1 LRIDDWDELHAM
13 VVEAGE
19 ELFASNDLPSTYA
32 GATPHRSVRWAET
45 LSIIG
50 LGGSLRG
57 TLVLSVPGALVRRS
71 HPTGGT
77 SADDLADWLAELAN
91 LLLGGIKI
99 RLLARGVAIELSTPL
114 AISATAF
121 RVERFVGT
129 PVVHSFTAPGEAICV
144 VFEAVSPQ
152 NADFLIERRPA
163 AVNVGGMITF

>member
-13 VVEAGE
+13 VVEAAE
-19 ELFASNDLPSTYA
+19 ELFASVGLATTYA
-32 GATPHRSVRWAET
+32 GPMPHRDVRWAET

-50 LGGSLRG
+50 LGGNLRG
-57 TLVLSVPGALVRRS
+57 TLVLSIPSMLVKRS

-77 SADDLADWLAELAN
+77 DTDDLADWLAELAN

-129 PVVHSFTAPGEAICV
+129 PVVHSFSVGGDTICV
-144 VFEAVSPQ
+144 VFEAVSQ
-152 NADFLIERRPA
+152 QQATLSVDRLPA
-163 AVNVGGMITF
+163 AVAAGAMISF